1 MRHGNEKCFG
11 KHRNQSNKVE
21 IPNRLIRKLGLNPNK
36 EIVARR
42 KVVKPIL
49 KRPYVKIELI
59 EEIDI

>member
-1 MRHGNEKCFG
+1 MRHGNEKCFV
-11 KHRNQSNKVE
+11 KLDKQANKVG

-42 KVVKPIL
+42 KVVKPIF
-49 KRPYVKIELI
+49 KRPYVKIELM